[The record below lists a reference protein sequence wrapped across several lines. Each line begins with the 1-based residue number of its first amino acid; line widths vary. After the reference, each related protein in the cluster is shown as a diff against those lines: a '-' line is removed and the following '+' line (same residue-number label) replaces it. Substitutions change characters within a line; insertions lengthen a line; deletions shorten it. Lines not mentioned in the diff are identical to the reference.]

1 MALPNPSH
9 MKHIDKPGS
18 DAAQPGDND
27 RRISTAAARK
37 MLGMIGKNYDDDRI
51 AEVLDAL
58 YGIARNAYEVYQDE
72 AENAPE

>member
-1 MALPNPSH
+1 

-18 DAAQPGDND
+18 DAAQSSDND

-37 MLGMIGKNYDDDRI
+37 MLGMIGKNYNDDQI
-51 AEVLDAL
+51 AEVLEAL
-58 YGIARNAYEVYQDE
+58 YGIARNAYEAYQDE